1 MEGMVKRIRTT
12 IATIESNARRYSW
25 IRFTV
30 LCFEIPTIITLDPF
44 KYKRPIIIDRVCR
57 LFDRTT
63 DTVIRE
69 RNGRAKKTLGRRTAD
84 AIR

>member
-1 MEGMVKRIRTT
+1 MVKRIRTT
-12 IATIESNARRYSW
+12 IATMESNARRYSW

-30 LCFEIPTIITLDPF
+30 LNFEIPTIITLDPF

-57 LFDRTT
+57 LLDRTT
-63 DTVIRE
+63 DDTVIRQ
-69 RNGRAKKTLGRRTAD
+69 RNDRAKKTLGRRTAD